1 MDKRVLILN
10 EEGVIQDRPKP
21 ISPKKKVFDE
31 KFLQKLIFNEPELLA
46 DENLDSDY
54 SKLIPLSREVAVSSG
69 SIDVV
74 YLTPEGRIC
83 IVETKLWRN
92 PEAHRTVIAQIIDY
106 AKALATM
113 SFDEFCQ
120 VVTRE
125 KSSIA
130 VSSFFKKLRLKHRDF
145 DENELQSRIQESLTN
160 GRFLLL
166 VVGDKIFPEVVLL
179 KEAIASAP
187 NLEFNIAL
195 AELRFYRLEKNPNH
209 LLVIPKIVGKT
220 VEHVRAVV
228 KIRYEEKKP
237 AVEVTAFESSQPS
250 KTGKTNKRE
259 FASSM
264 PEDFSDIFLPVYEDW
279 RKKGYFISWGTIGFT
294 IRHNLRG
301 KMKTLIEIYPTYMS
315 VFTDKWC
322 KKKNLPK
329 EICKAF
335 QNSVR
340 NIPVLDRIIGENRV
354 YINYKDIS
362 IDEYSKILSETDKT
376 LEKIITLY
384 QETTIRT
391 ENREHKKSI
400 TQ

>member
-1 MDKRVLILN
+1 MNKSVLILN
-10 EEGVIQDRPKP
+10 EEGIIQDRPKP

-31 KFLQKLIFNEPELLA
+31 DFLQKLIFNEPELLPTE
-46 DENLDSDY
+46 DLDSDY
-54 SKLIPLSREVAVSSG
+54 SKLIPLNREVIVSSG
-69 SIDVV
+69 SIDVI

-92 PEAHRTVIAQIIDY
+92 PEAHRTVIAQIIAY

-120 VVTRE
+120 AVTKE
-125 KSSIA
+125 KTSMA
-130 VSSFFKKLRLKHRDF
+130 VSSFFKKVRQKYRDF

-195 AELRFYRLEKNPNH
+195 AELRFYRLEKNPYH
-209 LLVIPKIVGKT
+209 LLVVPKIVGKT
-220 VEHVRAVV
+220 VEQVRAVV
-228 KIRYEEKKP
+228 KIRYEETKP
-237 AVEVTAFESSQPS
+237 EVEVTAFETSEIS
-250 KTGKTNKRE
+250 KTGKTNIRE

-264 PEDFSDIFLPVYEDW
+264 PEGFSDIFLPIYEDW
-279 RKKGYFISWGTIGFT
+279 RKRRYFVSWGTIGFT
-294 IRHNLRG
+294 LRYNVRG
-301 KMKTLIEIYPTYMS
+301 KLKTLIEIYPTYMS

-322 KKKNLPK
+322 KKKNLPQ

-362 IDEYSKILSETDKT
+362 IDEYSKILFETDKT
-376 LEKIITLY
+376 LAEIITFY
-384 QETTIRT
+384 QKTS
-391 ENREHKKSI
+391 EHHQES
-400 TQ
+400 